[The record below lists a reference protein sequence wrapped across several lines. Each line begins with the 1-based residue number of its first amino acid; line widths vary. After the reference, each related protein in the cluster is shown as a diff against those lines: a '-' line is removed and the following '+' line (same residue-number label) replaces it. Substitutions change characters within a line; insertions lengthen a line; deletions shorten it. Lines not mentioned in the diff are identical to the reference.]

1 MRKDYRARCLQ
12 KEERLAD
19 ETGMDRNAATRR
31 GWMIIS
37 IVLGTPAWLA
47 QFSSW
52 TTQRWSVADVGVW
65 WTAWRLILSG
75 RGSEMFKVEPY
86 QIEFF
91 ERGLRAHAPFN
102 IWVFPPQHAVLFA
115 PLGLLNIRVLFVLIL
130 ALNAGLW
137 WWMLRDIASVG
148 GTYGGS
154 FWSPTRRSVFRSVGW
169 MFVPAAISGHNA
181 AFSCLVAAGLWF
193 VLKSTILS
201 SEIRPSIKGEWCA
214 AVVLFL
220 AMIKPQM
227 VLFTVVGLLASS
239 GFGRAVATKAIALV
253 VASSAA
259 VAAAF
264 GPAVFLD
271 WFDVLKS
278 LNAGRMG
285 SPAYVRWSPLPIL
298 ASRYVEG
305 PLPVWGSVSA
315 VGFALALA
323 AWAWSSKRI
332 STDRSTDRSKDR
344 ATDRSTD
351 GSTATHHDAATHHA
365 AQHRDRAMAA
375 TVVSLTLTYLLATYQ
390 THYDTI
396 VIIPALGLGLILHS
410 RRAGEQRR
418 AIHISTVWLAR
429 ICVLAAVPVSGV
441 LMIAQAPVLAALTL
455 STLCVVS
462 LFAASDPADWMF
474 RKRALTS
481 V

>member
-1 MRKDYRARCLQ
+1 M
-12 KEERLAD
+12 E
-19 ETGMDRNAATRR
+19 MDRNAATRR

-52 TTQRWSVADVGVW
+52 TTSRWSVADVGVW

-75 RGSEMFKVEPY
+75 RGSEMFTVEPY
-86 QIEFF
+86 QVEFF
-91 ERGLRAHAPFN
+91 EHGLRSHAPFN

-154 FWSPTRRSVFRSVGW
+154 FWSPTRRSVFRSMGW

-193 VLKSTILS
+193 VLKRTILS
-201 SEIRPSIKGEWCA
+201 SEIRPSVKGEWCA
-214 AVVLFL
+214 AAVLFL

-227 VLFTVVGLLASS
+227 VLLTVVGLLASS
-239 GFGRAVATKAIALV
+239 GFGRSVATKAIALV

-259 VAAAF
+259 IAAAF

-271 WFDVLKS
+271 WLDVLKS

-285 SPAYVRWSPLPIL
+285 SPVYVRWSPLPIF
-298 ASRYVEG
+298 ATRYVDG
-305 PLPVWGSVSA
+305 PLPVWGSVLA

-323 AWAWSSKRI
+323 SWAWSSKRI
-332 STDRSTDRSKDR
+332 STDRSTD
-344 ATDRSTD
+344 
-351 GSTATHHDAATHHA
+351 GSTATQHDAAKHHA
-365 AQHRDRAMAA
+365 ALHRDRAMAA
-375 TVVSLTLTYLLATYQ
+375 SVVSLTLTYLLATYQ

-441 LMIAQAPVLAALTL
+441 LMIAQAPVLAAISL
-455 STLCVVS
+455 STFCVVS
-462 LFAASDPADWMF
+462 LFAASHPSDWMF
-474 RKRALTS
+474 RKRALRS